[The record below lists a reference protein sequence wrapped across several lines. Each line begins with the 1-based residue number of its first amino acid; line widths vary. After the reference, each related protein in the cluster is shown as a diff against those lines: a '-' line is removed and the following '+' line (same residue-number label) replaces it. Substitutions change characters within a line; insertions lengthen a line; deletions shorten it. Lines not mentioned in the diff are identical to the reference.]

1 MDENDIPYFESS
13 IYFGCGTVKKIKVQN
28 FLPFNVQFQFSE
40 IKIKSLQIHA

>member
-28 FLPFNVQFQFSE
+28 RQGR
-40 IKIKSLQIHA
+40 KIKPIDTLLK